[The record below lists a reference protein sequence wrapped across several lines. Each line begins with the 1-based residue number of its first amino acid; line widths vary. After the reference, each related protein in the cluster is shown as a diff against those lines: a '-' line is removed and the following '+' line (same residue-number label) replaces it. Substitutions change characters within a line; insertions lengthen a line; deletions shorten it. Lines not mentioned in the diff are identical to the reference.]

1 MIEEIGG
8 KLNSETAALIGWA
21 QGGAHYTRDGLFR

>member
-8 KLNSETAALIGWA
+8 DTETAALIGWA
-21 QGGAHYTRDGLFR
+21 KGGAHYTRDALFR